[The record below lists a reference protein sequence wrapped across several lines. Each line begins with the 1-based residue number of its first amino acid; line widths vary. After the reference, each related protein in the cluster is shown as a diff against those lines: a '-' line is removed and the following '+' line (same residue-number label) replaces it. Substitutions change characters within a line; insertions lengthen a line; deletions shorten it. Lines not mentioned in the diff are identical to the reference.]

1 LAARFKSAFGV
12 DAELVRGGG
21 GIFDVDVD
29 GERVWSKHVEGDFPD
44 EDALI
49 ARLGD

>member
-1 LAARFKSAFGV
+1 V
-12 DAELVRGGG
+12 PGGG

-29 GERVWSKHVEGDFPD
+29 GVRVWSKHVEGDFPD

-49 ARLGD
+49 DGLRR

>member
-1 LAARFKSAFGV
+1 VA
-12 DAELVRGGG
+12 GGG

-44 EDALI
+44 DEALI
-49 ARLGD
+49 ERLRG